1 MQQPRRGKFL
11 ILILGLLAVVSFS
24 VMPIH
29 AATGDG
35 SAGSKVGQA
44 VEAYGK
50 AVADQERAPD
60 LDSQAVEKASVEEA
74 EAIKES
80 GGKIPFTMEMGIV
93 MAVLGLAILMFIF
106 EWVRVDVVGWIMMVI
121 LPILGVVS
129 PKEAISGLSSNAVV
143 SIIAVIIIGA
153 GLDKTGCMNVLARNI
168 LKIAGKSETRIMT
181 LISATVAFIS
191 SFMQNI
197 GAAALFMP
205 AAIRIGKQTGIP
217 VSRILMPMGF
227 CAIIGGTITLVGAS
241 PTILLNDLIEQSN
254 SLGLL
259 GVQVEPLGLFTQTPI
274 GVALVTAAILYFIV
288 LGRFILPKSGGTD
301 EDGKLLPSSLADT
314 YQEIAGIYELEIP
327 EDFGSF
333 KLSELHVRDRYHVTI
348 AGVYMPASNYKNF
361 APTKD
366 ELIQSGETIVMVGNK
381 AHVQQ
386 CAEELGWKLK
396 DDLEIFA
403 EDFSANNAGVVEG
416 IITPRSELVGKTLAE
431 VHFRKTNHVVPV
443 VLCRGGACQFKDI
456 TQEVLKP
463 GDALLMFGRW
473 EYFHALKK
481 KETFAFTTEI
491 KGEIM
496 REEKARTAVIWLI
509 VAISLVMGFEPIT
522 ALFGHPMKLS
532 LSVCLLTG
540 ALGMILTKVLSIDEA
555 YKSVDWMTVFLLG
568 GLIPL
573 GLAFQKTGAAEW
585 IATTIMNAIGT
596 VPNIVFLLVVGLL
609 TSFFT
614 LVVSNVGATVLLVP
628 LCMSMAVQAGSDPR
642 ITAMVVALAASN
654 TFVLPTHQ
662 VNALIMRP
670 GGYRTV
676 DYAKAGFGMTILF
689 LVVLIGMLYMFY

>member
-1 MQQPRRGKFL
+1 MGKGMLCYLAGLFL
-11 ILILGLLAVVSFS
+11 LLFMVSGGPVFAQS
-24 VMPIH
+24 EIDKTV
-29 AATGDG
+29 AA
-35 SAGSKVGQA
+35 AEEKY
-44 VEAYGK
+44 EK
-50 AVADQERAPD
+50 AVAEAERAAS
-60 LDSQAVEKASVEEA
+60 LASEKAEKASVEAAAAQE
-74 EAIKES
+74 K

-93 MAVLGLAILMFIF
+93 MAVLVMAILMFIF

-121 LPILGVVS
+121 LPILGVVT
-129 PKEAISGLSSNAVV
+129 PKEAISGLASNAVV

-168 LKIAGKSETRIMT
+168 LKLAGKSESRIMT

-205 AAIRIGKQTGIP
+205 AAIRIGRQTGIP

-241 PTILLNDLIEQSN
+241 PTILLNDLIDQSN
-254 SLGLL
+254 QLGLL

-274 GVALVTAAILYFIV
+274 GVALVSAAIIYFII
-288 LGRFILPKSGGTD
+288 LGRFILPKGGGQ
-301 EDGKLLPSSLADT
+301 EDSKLLPASIADT
-314 YQEIAGIYELEIP
+314 YQEIAGIFELEVP
-327 EDFGSF
+327 QNFEART
-333 KLSELHVRDRYHVTI
+333 LEELHVRTKYHVSI
-348 AGVYMPASNYKNF
+348 VGVYMPGSTEVKNY
-361 APTKD
+361 APTRD
-366 ELIQSGETIVMVGNK
+366 EKIRPGEVIALVGNEASVK
-381 AHVQQ
+381 K
-386 CAEELGWKLK
+386 CAEDLGLKLK
-396 DDLEIFA
+396 EDLDVFA
-403 EDFSANNAGVVEG
+403 EDLSPNNAGILEG
-416 IITPRSELVGKTLAE
+416 IVTPRSELVGKTLAE
-431 VHFRKTNHVVPV
+431 VQFRKTTHVVPV
-443 VLCRGGACQFKDI
+443 VLCRDGSCQFQDI
-456 TQEVLKP
+456 TRETLKA
-463 GDALLMFGRW
+463 GDALLLFGQW
-473 EYFHALKK
+473 KNFHALQARR
-481 KETFAFTTEI
+481 TFTFTTEVA
-491 KGEIM
+491 GEVM
-496 REEKARTAVIWLI
+496 REEKARTAVIWLGI
-509 VAISLVMGFEPIT
+509 AIALVMGFEPLT
-522 ALFGHPMKLS
+522 SALGFPMKLS

-555 YKSVDWMTVFLLG
+555 YQSVDWMTVFLLG

-585 IATTIMNAIGT
+585 IATTIMHAIGT
-596 VPNIVFLLVVGLL
+596 VPNIIFLLVVGLL

-670 GGYRTV
+670 GGYKTT
-676 DYAKAGFGMTILF
+676 DYAKAGFGMTLLF
-689 LVVLIGMLYMFY
+689 LAVLIGMLYMFY

>member
-1 MQQPRRGKFL
+1 MLVYPEEERMNMRRGKFL
-11 ILILGLLAVVSFS
+11 WIWGVTMLVIMFTCGASY
-24 VMPIH
+24 
-29 AATGDG
+29 
-35 SAGSKVGQA
+35 A
-44 VEAYGK
+44 VET
-50 AVADQERAPD
+50 
-60 LDSQAVEKASVEEA
+60 AVE
-74 EAIKES
+74 
-80 GGKIPFTMEMGIV
+80 GGKIAFTLQMGIV
-93 MAVLGLAILMFIF
+93 MGVLVLAILMFIF

-121 LPILGVVS
+121 LPILGVVT

-168 LKIAGKSETRIMT
+168 LKIAGKSESRIMT
-181 LISATVAFIS
+181 LISATVAVIS

-205 AAIRIGKQTGIP
+205 AAIRIGRQTGIP

-241 PTILLNDLIEQSN
+241 PTILLNDLIDQSN

-259 GVQVEPLGLFTQTPI
+259 GVQVKSLGLFTQTPI
-274 GVALVTAAILYFIV
+274 GIALVAAAILYFIL
-288 LGRFILPKSGGTD
+288 LGRFILPKGGGQEEIT
-301 EDGKLLPSSLADT
+301 LLPSTIADT
-314 YQEIAGIYELEIP
+314 YQEIAGIFELEVP
-327 EDFGSF
+327 EGFPSST
-333 KLSELHVRDRYHVTI
+333 LEELHVRSKYHVSI
-348 AGVYMPASNYKNF
+348 AGIFLPGSKNKNYAPAR
-361 APTKD
+361 D
-366 ELIQSGETIVMVGNK
+366 DIIQAGETLAVVGNEY
-381 AHVQQ
+381 HVQQ
-386 CAEELGWKLK
+386 CADELGLILK
-396 DDLEIFA
+396 DDMDVFA
-403 EDFSANNAGVVEG
+403 EDFSPNNAGILEG
-416 IITPRSELVGKTLAE
+416 IITPRSELVGVTLHD
-431 VHFRKTNHVVPV
+431 VRFRKTNHVIPV
-443 VLCRGGACQFKDI
+443 VLCRDGSCQFQEI
-456 TQEVLKP
+456 TEETLKP

-473 EYFHALKK
+473 QYFHGLKNK
-481 KETFAFTTEI
+481 GTFTFTTDI

-496 REEKARTAVIWLI
+496 REHKAGIAVFWLA
-509 VAISLVMGFEPIT
+509 VAIGLVMGFEPIT
-522 ALFGHPMKLS
+522 TLLGFPMKLS

-540 ALGMILTKVLSIDEA
+540 ALGMILTKVLSIEEA
-555 YKSVDWMTVFLLG
+555 YQSVDWMTVFLLG

-670 GGYRTV
+670 GGYRTT
-676 DYAKAGFGMTILF
+676 DYAKAGIGMTILF
-689 LVVLIGMLYMFY
+689 LIVLIGMLYLFY

>member
-1 MQQPRRGKFL
+1 MFSIVPGIVL
-11 ILILGLLAVVSFS
+11 LLSLLMCGLSL
-24 VMPIH
+24 
-29 AATGDG
+29 AATDNT
-35 SAGSKVGQA
+35 A
-44 VEAYGK
+44 VT
-50 AVADQERAPD
+50 AVQ
-60 LDSQAVEKASVEEA
+60 EEA
-74 EAIKES
+74 ANVQVPSGQSMSSAAAGKSTDVQKSAEAQE
-80 GGKIPFTMEMGIV
+80 GKSKTIPFTPQMGIV
-93 MAVLGLAILMFIF
+93 MAVLVMAILMFIF
-106 EWVRVDVVGWIMMVI
+106 EWVRVDIVGWIMMVI
-121 LPILGVVS
+121 LPILGVVT

-168 LKIAGKSETRIMT
+168 LKIAGKSESRIMT

-274 GVALVTAAILYFIV
+274 GIALVTAAIIYFII
-288 LGRFILPKSGGTD
+288 LGRFILPKGGGQDD
-301 EDGKLLPSSLADT
+301 EAHLLPSTLADT
-314 YQEIAGIYELEIP
+314 YQEVAGVYELELP
-327 EDFGSF
+327 EDFGSYL
-333 KLSELHVRDRYHVTI
+333 LSEMHIRDNYHVTV
-348 AGVYMPASNYKNF
+348 AGVYLPDTNYKNF
-361 APTKD
+361 SPTHD
-366 ELIQSGETIVMVGNK
+366 EHIQSGETIVVVGNK
-381 AHVQQ
+381 EHVKRL
-386 CAEELGWKLK
+386 AEELDCTLK
-396 DDLEIFA
+396 EDLEIFA
-403 EDFSANNAGVVEG
+403 ENFSPNNAGIMEG
-416 IITPRSELVGKTLAE
+416 IITPRSELVGKTLSE
-431 VHFRKTNHVVPV
+431 VHFRKTNHIVPV
-443 VLCRGGACQFKDI
+443 VLCRDGACQFRDI
-456 TQEVLKP
+456 TQETLKA

-473 EYFHALKK
+473 EAFHALKK
-481 KETFAFTTEI
+481 KETFTFTTEV

-496 REEKARTAVIWLI
+496 REDKARTAVIWLA
-509 VAISLVMGFEPIT
+509 VAITLVMGFEPIT
-522 ALFGHPMKLS
+522 SMFGHPMKLS

-540 ALGMILTKVLSIDEA
+540 ALGMILTKVLSVDEA
-555 YKSVDWMTVFLLG
+555 YQSVDWMTVFLLG

-573 GLAFQKTGAAEW
+573 GLAFQKTGAAAW

-670 GGYRTV
+670 GGYKTL
-676 DYAKAGFGMTILF
+676 DYAKAGFGMTLLF
-689 LVVLIGMLYMFY
+689 LAVLIGMLYMFY